1 MSVKTIV
8 LPELFNLQREIASDP
23 HRFRVVDC
31 GRRWGKTYFSMVEAF
46 NMLVAAFE
54 RSRKP
59 CRVWVVS
66 PTFPLVREDWLLA
79 EQILKDAITEKRISE
94 FCLKLDP
101 FGMIEFKS
109 AEREDEGLR
118 GAGLDGCVV
127 DEAAR
132 VSQKSWEQG
141 LRPALADKLGR
152 ALFISTPKGRNW
164 FYEMF
169 LRGQEENTQIK
180 SWKHPTYT
188 NPYFPKSEWQTIV
201 DSTPE
206 IILKQEYLADFLE
219 DSASV
224 FKGIQ
229 ECLKGQLEEPKRD
242 EYYTVGVDLAR
253 TEDFTVI
260 TVVRNRTCQVVEF
273 IRFNNIDWS
282 YQKEMVKATAKKW
295 NDALVWIDSTG
306 VGDPIEEDL
315 RKSGVKTK
323 DYKFTNTSKE
333 AMVEQMMIA
342 IEQKLISIPDVEKT
356 KILIDEL
363 KAFTYA
369 VLPSGRIRYEAPSN
383 YHDDCVVSL
392 GLAIWGIKHLLYGM
406 RQILRDELPINS
418 PAWIERKMLFKEM
431 EDNNKLPRRFR
442 KRINDSLSFS

>member
-1 MSVKTIV
+1 MSIKRIV
-8 LPELFNLQREIASDP
+8 LPEPFALQREIADDP

-31 GRRWGKTYFSMVEAF
+31 GRRWGKTYFAMIEAF

-54 RSRKP
+54 RNRKP
-59 CRVWVVS
+59 ARVWVVS

-94 FCLKLDP
+94 FTLKCDP

-164 FYEMF
+164 FYE
-169 LRGQEENTQIK
+169 LYLQGQEENSQIK
-180 SWKHPTYT
+180 SWKHPTHT
-188 NPYFPKSEWQTIV
+188 NPYFPASEWQTIV

-206 IILKQEYLADFLE
+206 LILKQEYLADFLE

-224 FKGIQ
+224 FKNIN
-229 ECLKGQLEEPKRD
+229 ECLRGTLEEPKVG
-242 EYYTVGVDLAR
+242 EYYTLGVDLAR
-253 TEDFTVI
+253 TEDFTCISVI
-260 TVVRNRTCQVVEF
+260 RNKTCSVVEF
-273 IRFNNIDWS
+273 IRFNNLDWS
-282 YQKEMVKATAKKW
+282 YQKEMIKSTALKW
-295 NDALVWIDSTG
+295 NKALVWIDSTG

-315 RKSGVKTK
+315 RKSGVATK
-323 DYKFTNTSKE
+323 DYKFTNASKE

-342 IEQKLISIPDVEKT
+342 IEQKLISIPICDRTSV
-356 KILIDEL
+356 LVDEL
-363 KAFTYA
+363 KAFTYS

-392 GLAIWGIKHLLYGM
+392 GLAVWGIKHLLYGI
-406 RQILRDELPINS
+406 RQLIKNDIPRFS
-418 PAWIERKMLFKEM
+418 PAWIERRALDKEID
-431 EDNNKLPRRFR
+431 ENLKLPRRFR
-442 KRINDSLSFS
+442 KHINNSLSFS

>member
-1 MSVKTIV
+1 MSIKTIT
-8 LPELFNLQREIASDP
+8 LPEPFKLQAEIENDP
-23 HRFRVVDC
+23 HRFRVLVC
-31 GRRWGKTYFSMVEAF
+31 GRRWGKTHSAMREAF

-54 RSRKP
+54 KHRRP
-59 CRVWVVS
+59 ARVWVVS
-66 PTFPLVREDWLLA
+66 PTFPLVREDWLQA
-79 EQILKDAITEKRISE
+79 EQMLKDAITEKRISE
-94 FCLKLDP
+94 FTLKCDP

-118 GAGLDGCVV
+118 GAGLDGCVI

-152 ALFISTPKGRNW
+152 AYFITTPKGRNW
-164 FYEMF
+164 IYN
-169 LRGQEENTQIK
+169 LYLQGQEENTQIK
-180 SWKHPTYT
+180 SWKHPTHT
-188 NPYFPKSEWQTIV
+188 NPYFPQSEWQTIL

-224 FKGIQ
+224 FKNID
-229 ECLKGQLEEPKRD
+229 ECLKGTLEEPKVG
-242 EYYTVGVDLAR
+242 EYYTLGVDLAR
-253 TEDFTVI
+253 TEDFTCISVI
-260 TVVRNRTCQVVEF
+260 RNKTCSVVEF
-273 IRFNNIDWS
+273 IRFNNLDWS
-282 YQKEMVKATAKKW
+282 YQKEMIKSTALKW
-295 NDALVWIDSTG
+295 NKALVWIDSTG

-315 RKSGVKTK
+315 RKSGVATK
-323 DYKFTNTSKE
+323 DYKFTNASKE

-342 IEQKLISIPDVEKT
+342 IEQKLISIPICDRTSV
-356 KILIDEL
+356 LVDEL
-363 KAFTYA
+363 KAFTYS

-392 GLAIWGIKHLLYGM
+392 GLAVWGIKHLLYGI
-406 RQILRDELPINS
+406 RQLIKNDIPRFS
-418 PAWIERKMLFKEM
+418 AAWIERRVLDKEID
-431 EDNNKLPRRFR
+431 ENLKLPRRFR